1 MLVFDFIHDESPL
14 FSKALQHLLDQN
26 QLKADDIL
34 IITMG
39 KRWSQFFADFQQL
52 SMTRYFEDLDKKN
65 INIEDEL
72 QRISNVYPSANLYAV
87 DRLLIEKPIGFQKK
101 VLVYTF
107 LFYEHLFD
115 TNPVTHYF
123 TTGIAYMYN
132 FTSYYVAKK
141 YSCKHVSFYDARL
154 PGEKRT
160 TVSFGISNRFDLVY
174 QKYNE
179 YQKQQVTDRMLQDLQ
194 KFRQKPAPPTY
205 MKNLVNKQT
214 INLVLIK
221 EFFIRFKRYYID
233 RNSRYDYFSRS
244 PFGLSTFKLK
254 KFFVAKMLSILS
266 SLVFDKVDYDRDKY
280 FIFPLHMY
288 PEAST
293 LVLAKYYVNQLESI
307 INISKTLPADIFLYV
322 KEHKS
327 ALGERITNF
336 YKRLK
341 KYPNIKIISH
351 RENTFELIRNAV
363 GVITLSSTVGWEG
376 LILKKPVIVLG
387 DVFYNDTGL
396 TIKIESF
403 SQLEKSI
410 KDLINQKLQY
420 PKKDHD
426 YKLAYYLYC
435 LKENSFPFEFNV
447 YKLDITDRLL
457 DKENVR
463 SCANCILAILE

>member
-14 FSKALQHLLDQN
+14 VSKALQHLLEEN
-26 QLKADDIL
+26 QLRAENIL

-39 KRWSQFFADFQQL
+39 KRWFQFFADFQQL
-52 SMTRYFEDLDKKN
+52 SMTRYFQDLDKKN

-72 QRISNVYPSANLYAV
+72 QRIAKTYPSANLYAV
-87 DRLLIEKPIGFQKK
+87 DRLLIEKPIDYQKK

-107 LFYEHLFD
+107 LFYEHLFA

-132 FTSYYVAKK
+132 FSSYYVAQK
-141 YSCKHVSFYDARL
+141 YMCKHVSFYDARG
-154 PGEKRT
+154 PGKKQT

-174 QKYNE
+174 QKYRE
-179 YQKQQVTDRMLQDLQ
+179 YQKQQVTDEMLQDLQ
-194 KFRQKPAPPTY
+194 KFRQKPVPPTY
-205 MKNLVNKQT
+205 MKNLSTKQT

-233 RNSRYDYFSRS
+233 RGSRYDYFSRS
-244 PFGLSTFKLK
+244 PFSLSVFKLK
-254 KFFVAKMLSILS
+254 KFFVAKTLSLLS
-266 SLVFDKVDYDRDKY
+266 SSVFDKVDYDRDKY
-280 FIFPLHMY
+280 FLFPLHKY

-293 LVLAKYYVNQLESI
+293 LVLAKHYVNQQETI
-307 INISKTLPADIFLYV
+307 INISKTLPADILLYV

-327 ALGERITNF
+327 ALGDRFTNF
-336 YKRLK
+336 YKELK

-351 RENTFELIRNAV
+351 REDTFKLIRNAA

-376 LILKKPVIVLG
+376 LILRKPVFVLG

-396 TIKIESF
+396 TFQIESF

-410 KDLINQKLQY
+410 KDLINQKLQF

-426 YKLAYYLYC
+426 YKLAYFMSC

-447 YKLDITDRLL
+447 YKLEITNRLL
-457 DKENVR
+457 NKENVE
-463 SCANCILAILE
+463 SCANCILTIVE